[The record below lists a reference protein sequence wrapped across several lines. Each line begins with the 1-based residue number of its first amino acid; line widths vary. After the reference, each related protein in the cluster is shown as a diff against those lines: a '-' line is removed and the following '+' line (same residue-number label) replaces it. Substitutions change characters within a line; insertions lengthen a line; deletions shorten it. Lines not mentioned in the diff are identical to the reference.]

1 MNSEERQRQMDFLLQ
16 QQANHDREIAQ
27 IRRILLSAIRIGRR
41 DRSDFREKINA
52 LINAQIKGEE
62 ELAAFRVEW
71 REGIAAIQSETREFQ
86 AETHRFQAELRQFQ
100 AATREFQTETR
111 QAFSLLTKSVAETI
125 DRVDELEDS
134 HGNGGRPTN

>member
-1 MNSEERQRQMDFLLQ
+1 MNHEERQRQMDFLLQ

-41 DRSDFREKINA
+41 DRSDFREKLNA

-62 ELAAFRVEW
+62 ELAAFRVES
-71 REGIAAIQSETREFQ
+71 REGIAKIQAGTQRFQ
-86 AETHRFQAELRQFQ
+86 AETQKFQA
-100 AATREFQTETR
+100 ETR

-134 HGNGGRPTN
+134 HGNGGRRTN